1 MSNVSFDFSKT
12 PGKVLNVEKF
22 EKDYEPIISV
32 IMPFYNDGKTIEQ
45 SVNSVLN
52 QTFPCFELLILNDG
66 STDEESLENL
76 KKVEK
81 LDKRIKVIHKENEG
95 VAATRDLG
103 VSKSSDKSKYI
114 IFLDSDDLLEPTYF
128 ECCYWTLETNTKA
141 SWAYTDSVGF
151 DGAEYTWNKW
161 FDSEKMKRENE
172 LTIISCI
179 RKEDFNEV
187 NGFEIREKNV
197 FEDWNLWLKLIAKE
211 KFPVRMN
218 FYGAWY
224 RRKADGE
231 LNRAKN
237 SNNKRAMEIISNTAK
252 TIKKTVEAI
261 QYPKADFN
269 WEVIEDSVENVVN
282 IKRAD
287 NGKIN
292 LLMIIPWM
300 VMGGAD
306 KFNLDLIKRLD
317 KNKYDVTIVS
327 TEPAIN
333 TYYQE
338 FREYAHVYDLTTF
351 IDQKYWLAFINYI
364 IEKNNINVIMN
375 TNSEIGYTMLPYL
388 KAKHNEIPII
398 DYIHME
404 EWYNRNGGYSRD
416 SSAVESAIDKTLTCN
431 KNSEKIL
438 AEHFG
443 RNPKELNTVYIG
455 VNEDEFNPRDYYR
468 DEQRKVFGV
477 DKEYVIGFICRITE
491 QKRPFLLLEVIK
503 ELKKKR
509 NDFVFLVAGT
519 GNLLSDVKAKVKE
532 LGISENI
539 KFIGEIKETQN
550 FYIACDLTFNCSI
563 KEGLALTAYESLA
576 MGVPVISSDV
586 GGQKELINEDVGV
599 IVPCLQKEED
609 IWDFNYSEDEIYQYV
624 EGVNNIIENLET
636 YKNNCR
642 DRILSGFTISQMV
655 KNMSKEFE
663 KVHDNPNKEKIE
675 NGKQLEKNM
684 EIVKELVTRGFSSIE
699 PKYSWECESYNN
711 YYGYKE
717 YNYKMQL
724 FKEKM
729 WKNPMY
735 RGFIKFL
742 QKIGIISIIK
752 KIKK

>member
-636 YKNNCR
+636 YNNNCR

>member
-1 MSNVSFDFSKT
+1 
-12 PGKVLNVEKF
+12 
-22 EKDYEPIISV
+22 
-32 IMPFYNDGKTIEQ
+32 
-45 SVNSVLN
+45 
-52 QTFPCFELLILNDG
+52 
-66 STDEESLENL
+66 
-76 KKVEK
+76 
-81 LDKRIKVIHKENEG
+81 
-95 VAATRDLG
+95 
-103 VSKSSDKSKYI
+103 
-114 IFLDSDDLLEPTYF
+114 
-128 ECCYWTLETNTKA
+128 
-141 SWAYTDSVGF
+141 
-151 DGAEYTWNKW
+151 
-161 FDSEKMKRENE
+161 MKRENE

-636 YKNNCR
+636 YNNNCR